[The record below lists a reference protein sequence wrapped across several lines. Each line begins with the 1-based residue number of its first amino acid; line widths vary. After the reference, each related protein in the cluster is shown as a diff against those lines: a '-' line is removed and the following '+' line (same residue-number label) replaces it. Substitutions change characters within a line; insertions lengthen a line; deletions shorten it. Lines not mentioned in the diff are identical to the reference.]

1 MTNDPTLLKLSVP
14 FYLVY
19 CNSSVNNSTAPAIDR
34 FRYYLCASLARHHSY
49 KVAYWNE
56 TAATSVGGSATTVA
70 HVELKYLMD
79 MLEGTLQ
86 HWSLRA
92 RAQQDY

>member
-1 MTNDPTLLKLSVP
+1 MTDDPTLHTLNVP
-14 FYLVY
+14 FYLAY
-19 CNSSVNNSTAPAIDR
+19 GNSSVNNGSAPAIDR

-56 TAATSVGGSATTVA
+56 TAATLVGGSATMVP

-79 MLEGTLQ
+79 G
-86 HWSLRA
+86 
-92 RAQQDY
+92 